1 MQPRIETQPADPKN
15 ASLEVAEVLQGGLAG
30 PLSSRRGPLPEHP
43 QARDHSWTQPVAE
56 HPHCFMLP
64 NPSHLPHAVCC
75 FSLPFSKKI
84 QNDSTPSFSPVCF
97 GLKHPKNNP
106 RHCMVSLFLCIPH
119 HCHLT
124 KRGITDICP
133 FAPNPFQG
141 QQAQKDPQA
150 AAKLTHP
157 TQPFTGQNQHISF
170 PGFSS
175 SAPHA
180 PWGPSVPATV
190 LQSPSNPGPVHVPT
204 PPSRCLGPKPSVWF
218 FF

>member
-1 MQPRIETQPADPKN
+1 MPSVVFPSLSPKKYETIP
-15 ASLEVAEVLQGGLAG
+15 LQ
-30 PLSSRRGPLPEHP
+30 
-43 QARDHSWTQPVAE
+43 V
-56 HPHCFMLP
+56 F
-64 NPSHLPHAVCC
+64 
-75 FSLPFSKKI
+75 F
-84 QNDSTPSFSPVCF
+84 PVCF
-97 GLKHPKNNP
+97 GLKHPQNNP
-106 RHCMVSLFLCIPH
+106 RHCMVSLFLCVRH

-133 FAPNPFQG
+133 FTPNPFQG
-141 QQAQKDPQA
+141 QRAQKDPQA

-157 TQPFTGQNQHISF
+157 TQPFTGQNQHIFF

-204 PPSRCLGPKPSVWF
+204 PPSRCLGPKPSVWVF
-218 FF
+218 FLTSAGVEKSSQQHKASLLCCFSSLAGISGVSRSMSSITGTKPQVKPIPSPISHRGPGLSFC